1 MIELNKKLLFAVLL
15 FTVQSKCD
23 DNQNLLIEN
32 VNEDENEPIIEIEN
46 GKLRGTVS
54 NSLNGRKYYSFRGIP
69 FAKPPIGP
77 LRFKNPEPAQDWS
90 GILNATKSSPICAQI
105 MAPPSIS
112 SEDCLYLDVHSTN
125 IDRSLE
131 PLPVIVYI
139 YGGGFIVGSFLL
151 YGPQR
156 LLNKDVVVVF
166 FNYRVGALG
175 FLSTGD
181 SASPGNYA
189 FFDQALALKWVK
201 QNIRAFGGDPNR
213 VTIVGHSSG
222 SVSVSAHLISP
233 VSKGYFHSA
242 VIESG
247 TILLTYG
254 FEDNPL
260 AYASKLA
267 NVLGCPIDDTKKMID
282 CFRNVP
288 VQNITAHSIDLRGD
302 ILVQVPFP
310 PCVDGVFITK
320 DPYQLFAT
328 GKINK
333 VPTVFGGNI
342 NEGLFIY
349 DSTKAAAD
357 FTKATAI
364 DSYLKDIIKKYLTY
378 FRYTTNSD
386 ELAAA
391 VAEQYYGKID
401 MTNVTAVQFA
411 TIDLFSDV
419 SFTAKTYLADLLA
432 TYNGVPSYFYSFQY
446 AGTGSTRSID
456 GQKFVNHGDQ
466 DYYAFFVGNGYFTPE
481 DQLVSDRYIDI
492 WYNMAD
498 KGNPGDYFK
507 PTTVFKEFDYL
518 KIGNDGTF
526 TMANSFRAE
535 FMRFWNIKVPL
546 IMRQRSMLG
555 LKSWWL
561 Y

>member
-1 MIELNKKLLFAVLL
+1 MVELKTQLLFVILL
-15 FTVQSKCD
+15 FIVQSKCD
-23 DNQNLLIEN
+23 DDQSLLIEN
-32 VNEDENEPIIEIEN
+32 VNDDKNEPIVEIEN

-54 NSLNGRKYYSFRGIP
+54 NSLYGRKYYSFRGIP

-77 LRFKNPEPAQDWS
+77 LRFKNPEPAQGWS
-90 GILNATKSSPICAQI
+90 GILNATKSSLICAQI
-105 MAPPSIS
+105 NSPPLVC

-139 YGGGFIVGSFLL
+139 HGGAFIVGSFLKF
-151 YGPQR
+151 GPQR

-213 VTIVGHSSG
+213 VTIVGHSAG
-222 SVSVSAHLISP
+222 SVSVSAHLISS

-267 NVLGCPIDDTKKMID
+267 NVLGCPIDDTKKMVD

-288 VQNITAHSIDLRGD
+288 VESITNHSKDLRGD
-302 ILVQVPFP
+302 ILVQMPFP

-364 DSYLKDIIKKYLTY
+364 DSYLTDIIKKYLTY

-401 MTNVTAVQFA
+401 MTNVTAVQFS

-419 SFTAKTYLADLLA
+419 SFTAKTFLAYLLA
-432 TYNGVPSYFYSFQY
+432 TFYGVPSYFYSFQY
-446 AGTGSTRSID
+446 AGTGSTRAID
-456 GQKFVNHGDQ
+456 GLKLVNHGDQ
-466 DYYAFFVGNGYFTPE
+466 NYCTFFIGNGYFTPE
-481 DQLVSDRYIDI
+481 DQLVSDKFIDI
-492 WYNMAD
+492 LYNMAD
-498 KGNPGDYFK
+498 KGNPGDYFE
-507 PTTVFKEFDYL
+507 PRTEFKDTYL
-518 KIGNDGTF
+518 KIGNDGSF
-526 TMANSFRAE
+526 MMANSFRAE

-546 IMRQRSMLG
+546 ITREFNV
-555 LKSWWL
+555 WT
-561 Y
+561 